1 MLLLLLLLGSLSR
14 EVVVVMVGSSLTL
27 RGCRV
32 VDVAWSGYVDVAWSC
47 LFVGGRVVLSA
58 LLSASASLLLLSL
71 SETNIP
77 YIQGTVPY
85 T

>member
-1 MLLLLLLLGSLSR
+1 M
-14 EVVVVMVGSSLTL
+14 VVASLTL
-27 RGCRV
+27 HGVGMLTLRV
-32 VDVAWSGYVDVAWSC
+32 VACSSVD
-47 LFVGGRVVLSA
+47 VLSA

-71 SETNIP
+71 LVTNIP